1 MSARHIWFSPLCL
14 ALALPAMGALAGPGN
29 PDEVVYRCSFT
40 QECIGTERP
49 CSEGT
54 LISTALSKNADG
66 WYLWGSDEVYIG
78 LQEFAESTPSFRSWW
93 SPSLDQDTRS
103 VALLSIAANGR
114 AFLSVQ
120 GEFMA
125 PESVLHVGICTPKVA
140 Q

>member
-1 MSARHIWFSPLCL
+1 MLARHIWFSSLCS
-14 ALALPAMGALAGPGN
+14 ALSLTAASALAGPGN
-29 PDEVVYRCSFT
+29 PDEIRYQCSFT
-40 QECIGTERP
+40 QECVGTERP
-49 CSEGT
+49 CTEGT
-54 LISTALSKNADG
+54 LISTALSKNAEG

-78 LQEFAESTPSFRSWW
+78 LQEFAESTPEFRSWW

-120 GEFMA
+120 GEFLA
-125 PESVLHVGICTPKVA
+125 PGTVLHVGICTRKVA